1 MFEDFT
7 VMDGVGVIGSLT
19 ICSAYWAVSNGKVDA
34 EGIRYH
40 LMNIT
45 GAALLLASLYFRPN
59 PGAILIEAIW
69 VVIATFGIVRALRRG

>member
-19 ICSAYWAVSNGKVDA
+19 ICSAYWAVSNGKVDP
-34 EGIRYH
+34 E
-40 LMNIT
+40 

-69 VVIATFGIVRALRRG
+69 VVIATFGIYKALRRG